1 MRRLL
6 IPGLLLLATALPAAA
21 QESGGLSITPQA
33 LAAGG
38 PRGLARPLPFT
49 FPGITASDLQ
59 ATPTPAERRLRH
71 QDMIAR
77 LRGDGGFLEGFSFGQ
92 PRAASRQRPVPAPEP
107 DFVPVII
114 DQRTKVV
121 NRFEAPVAITNG
133 NNNVVQQQGASG
145 SGPTAQQQVATVS
158 GRSRRRSGGEGAGG
172 TSGGGAVNMV
182 TADGNIVQGT
192 GGSGRSR

>member
-1 MRRLL
+1 MRRFM
-6 IPGLLLLATALPAAA
+6 IPGLLHLATALPAAA

-33 LAAGG
+33 LAVGG

-49 FPGITASDLQ
+49 FPGISASDLQ
-59 ATPTPAERRLRH
+59 VTPTPAERRQRH

-77 LRGDGGFLEGFSFGQ
+77 LRGDGGFLDGFSFGQ

-145 SGPTAQQQVATVS
+145 SGPTAQQQVATV
-158 GRSRRRSGGEGAGG
+158 GRRGRRSGSVEGAGG
-172 TSGGGAVNMV
+172 TSGGGAVNVV

-192 GGSGRSR
+192 SAR